1 MSNRYIY
8 QLTETLIT
16 NSSTFET
23 VEHDLGIFRSLTMAE
38 NILQDYLKNGKFF
51 SPVYCFAVK
60 CLPISEELDRVSMRQ
75 INIYSPDGKLQ
86 ISEFNLFGG
95 GGAINKRLNLCTR
108 ISIDT
113 SPNKKSYFMLYNNWR
128 QGLATKCARI
138 SFLEPKYELCS
149 TYNKSVWFL
158 DDKEKRML
166 MEFLKI
172 KRPYTSDNEPSNN
185 WQCVIRAFNNKI
197 RDESYRILPYDT
209 PIPDYTKLE
218 P

>member
-38 NILQDYLKNGKFF
+38 NIL
-51 SPVYCFAVK
+51 
-60 CLPISEELDRVSMRQ
+60 MRQ
-75 INIYSPDGKLQ
+75 IIIYSPDGKLQ

-108 ISIDT
+108 ISVDI
-113 SPNKKSYFMLYNNWR
+113 SPNKKYYFTLYNNWR
-128 QGLATKCARI
+128 RELATKCARI
-138 SFLEPKYELCS
+138 SFLEPKYELGS
-149 TYNKSVWFL
+149 TYNKSIWFL
-158 DDKEKRML
+158 DDNEKRMF

-172 KRPYTSDNEPSNN
+172 KRPYASDNEPSNN

-197 RDESYRILPYDT
+197 RDEAYRILPYNT

>member
-38 NILQDYLKNGKFF
+38 NILKDYLKKGNFF
-51 SPVYCFAVK
+51 HPVYCFVVK
-60 CLPISEELDRVSMRQ
+60 CLPISEKLDYDSMRQ
-75 INIYSPDGKLQ
+75 VNIYTPEGKLQ
-86 ISEFNLFGG
+86 TSEFNFFGS

-108 ISIDT
+108 ISIDIG
-113 SPNKKSYFMLYNNWR
+113 PNKKAYFVLYNKWR
-128 QGLATKCARI
+128 CRLATKCVRI
-138 SFLEPKYELCS
+138 SFLEPKYELGS

-172 KRPYTSDNEPSNN
+172 KRPYASDNEPSNN

-197 RDESYRILPYDT
+197 RDEAYRILPYNT